1 MLTTE
6 AIVARAHALV
16 HAHTKPRKKVFGIPL
31 PAVIAILLTDSVV
44 ACTAY
49 SGRLI

>member
-16 HAHTKPRKKVFGIPL
+16 HARTKPRKKVFGIPL

-44 ACTAY
+44 ACTTY